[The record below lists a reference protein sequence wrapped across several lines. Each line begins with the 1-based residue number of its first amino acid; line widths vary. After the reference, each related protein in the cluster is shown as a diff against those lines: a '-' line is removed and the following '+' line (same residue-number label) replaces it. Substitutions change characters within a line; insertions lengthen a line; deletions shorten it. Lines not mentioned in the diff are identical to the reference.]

1 MIEEAQDFIPIWMLL
16 SAAFG
21 FIVGEAYGDQ
31 ARHRKCLEQANADLR
46 DLAPNCPHLLA
57 GDAKRTRS
65 AAPRHQRHPPARRR
79 CDKKPRKTTLLNP
92 TKSTAGSPQSGC
104 DTRYTLKNRSLNT
117 GQLAPIRNLVAPS
130 NSLLRC

>member
-46 DLAPNCPHLLA
+46 DRLQTAHTCSPA
-57 GDAKRTRS
+57 MQS
-65 AAPRHQRHPPARRR
+65 ALDQQRRVINDIHQRVVAV
-79 CDKKPRKTTLLNP
+79 
-92 TKSTAGSPQSGC
+92 TKSLEK
-104 DTRYTLKNRSLNT
+104 R
-117 GQLAPIRNLVAPS
+117 PS
-130 NSLLRC
+130 